1 MTGKKYEKK
10 LYIDM
15 PFDEALGRFVGTDPK
30 EVRELVGRKKA
41 SANTPADAKKSK
53 TSPSRKRQ
61 P

>member
-15 PFDEALGRFVGTDPK
+15 PFDEALERFAGTDPK
-30 EVRELVGRKKA
+30 EVHELVGRKKTAA
-41 SANTPADAKKSK
+41 SKPAAAKSK
-53 TSPSRKRQ
+53 PSTSRKRQ

>member
-15 PFDEALGRFVGTDPK
+15 PFDEALERFAGTDPK
-30 EVRELVGRKKA
+30 EVRELVGRKKTAA
-41 SANTPADAKKSK
+41 SKPAAATKSK
-53 TSPSRKRQ
+53 PSTGRKRQ